1 MAKCMTVLAE
11 VLKLLLSAA
20 FVLQNSIPYLSGV
33 CTKTS
38 CVLDAGVSP
47 ALVDT
52 IVKKITPHMP
62 ASAPAVKPSQVMQQA
77 LVHLNLAAA
86 KLLSSFLPASLAHAE
101 EQEEGWRA
109 SLLDYYVGIME
120 AGQVLPSRWVLVS
133 SFIPV

>member
-1 MAKCMTVLAE
+1 VAE
-11 VLKLLLSAA
+11 LLKLLLSAA
-20 FVLQNSIPYLSGV
+20 SVLQNCIAYLSGI

-62 ASAPAVKPSQVMQQA
+62 ASAPAVKPSQVMQQG

-86 KLLSSFLPASLAHAE
+86 KLLSSFLPTNLADAE
-101 EQEEGWRA
+101 EQEEGWRTR
-109 SLLDYYVGIME
+109 LLDYYVGIME

-133 SFIPV
+133 SFIPA

>member
-1 MAKCMTVLAE
+1 VTFVAE
-11 VLKLLLSAA
+11 VLKPCLTAA
-20 FVLQNSIPYLSGV
+20 FVLQKFTAYLSGV

-38 CVLDAGVSP
+38 CVLNVGVSP

-62 ASAPAVKPSQVMQQA
+62 ASAPAVKPSQVMQQG

-86 KLLSSFLPASLAHAE
+86 KLLSSFLPTSLADAE

-109 SLLDYYVGIME
+109 RLLDYYVGIME
-120 AGQVLPSRWVLVS
+120 AGQVLPSRWVLGS
-133 SFIPV
+133 SFIPA